1 MRNDAGDLAM
11 LELPRKS
18 TVDTLQV
25 SDEHLLGFGDL
36 IVLHRR
42 NGTSGEIGTENP

>member
-36 IVLHRR
+36 IFFRKR
-42 NGTSGEIGTENP
+42 NGTNGEIGVENP